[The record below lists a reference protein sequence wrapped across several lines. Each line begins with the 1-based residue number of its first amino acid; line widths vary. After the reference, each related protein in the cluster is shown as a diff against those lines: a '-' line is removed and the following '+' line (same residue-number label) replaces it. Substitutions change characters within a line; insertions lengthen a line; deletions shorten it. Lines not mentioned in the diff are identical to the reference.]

1 MPKIIQKLE
10 TKLEKTHRP
19 ECHATRAALSLQM
32 RSELCAAYC
41 EADSPP
47 NFGKDW
53 AALEVLP
60 ALLEAVRGDL
70 ALALARLEAAAADEL
85 GAVV

>member
-60 ALLEAVRGDL
+60 LVERFDIEPLSDSSAK
-70 ALALARLEAAAADEL
+70 
-85 GAVV
+85 